1 MTSYER
7 HIRLQGA
14 HNVRDLGGYATADG
28 GTTRWRSFLRAD
40 ALHALT
46 RNDIQILLELGL
58 RTVIDLRSDVEL
70 ERHPSALA
78 SHPDIRY
85 VHIPLFDGL
94 GPVEAMLA
102 ETGEFDLS
110 KRYIKA
116 VERCGPALAAVAAA
130 IANAEDGA
138 VLFNC
143 TAGKDRTGIVA
154 AMLLSLA
161 GVGGE
166 EIAADYA
173 LTATLAGALM
183 DQLREI
189 AISRGLDEVTS
200 ALLLSSKPEAMQA
213 LLRHVE
219 DQHGGFRTYLAGQA
233 ADAGHVVSITRRM
246 LSHQV

>member
-1 MTSYER
+1 MTYER
-7 HIRLQGA
+7 HIRLEGA
-14 HNVRDLGGYATADG
+14 YNVRDLGGYATAGG

-46 RNDIQILLELGL
+46 QNDIQVLLGLGL
-58 RTVIDLRSDVEL
+58 RTVIDLRSDVEI
-70 ERHPSALA
+70 ERHPSTLA
-78 SHPDIRY
+78 CHPDIRY

-94 GPVEAMLA
+94 GPVDAMLA

-116 VERCGPALAAVAAA
+116 VAQCGPALAAVAAA
-130 IANAEDGA
+130 IAKAEDGA

-161 GVGGE
+161 GVAGE

-173 LTATLAGALM
+173 LTASLAGTLM
-183 DQLREI
+183 ERLKEI
-189 AISRGLDEVTS
+189 AVSRGLDEATS
-200 ALLLSSKPEAMQA
+200 ALLLSSNPEAMQDF
-213 LLRHVE
+213 LRHVE
-219 DQHGGFRTYLAGQA
+219 DQHGGFRTYLAGKA
-233 ADAGHVVSITRRM
+233 ADASHIVSITRRM
-246 LSHQV
+246 LAYQV